1 MINIEIQKALN
12 FAAKKHR
19 EQTRKSTDIPYIV
32 HPAECMQILTE
43 MGCSTEIIVAGIL
56 HDTIEDTDTT
66 VEELCLNF
74 NKEVVDLVTSES
86 EDKSKS
92 WQERKSAFI
101 NKLKEDCNSAK
112 IVCFADKLSNV
123 RSIYR
128 DYLEIGERV
137 WDRFNESKDKEKWY
151 YESLGEVFAKI
162 ELNNLNNDNAR
173 NLYKEYKEI
182 LSKLFDNLTE

>member
-162 ELNNLNNDNAR
+162 TLDNLNNDNAR
-173 NLYKEYKEI
+173 NLYKEYKEL